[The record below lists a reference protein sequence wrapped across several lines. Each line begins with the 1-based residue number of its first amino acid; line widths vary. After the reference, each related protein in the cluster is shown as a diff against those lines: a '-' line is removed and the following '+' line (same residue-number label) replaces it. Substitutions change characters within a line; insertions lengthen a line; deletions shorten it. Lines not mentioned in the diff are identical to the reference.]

1 MYARRKDVAIYFLIQ
16 RIILKTFETEEGK
29 GIFEWECKQNYE
41 KYVFLLPDTTFYLYR
56 LSIDVKIVVNDKNF
70 NPLNY

>member
-41 KYVFLLPDTTFYLYR
+41 KYVFLFIVRYYVLLV
-56 LSIDVKIVVNDKNF
+56 SIIDRCKNSSKW
-70 NPLNY
+70 